1 MFSRSCPNF
10 SVTFVHFK
18 EHFTPFLVI
27 IIPTHGWW
35 QARKL
40 PVVSDNKYGNSVLNI
55 RRCFL
60 YNLSVLKQIYH
71 YTLFTPNLFTGGVYF
86 MYGMFGPFWAA
97 QLSAA
102 VF

>member
-1 MFSRSCPNF
+1 MDGGRLGSC
-10 SVTFVHFK
+10 
-18 EHFTPFLVI
+18 
-27 IIPTHGWW
+27 
-35 QARKL
+35 
-40 PVVSDNKYGNSVLNI
+40 PVVSNNKYGNSVLNI

-71 YTLFTPNLFTGGVYF
+71 YTLFTLNLFTGSVYF